1 MTGITMDSI
10 TYDVR
15 PVFGS
20 LKRAFDFTEGENAG
34 VSKYGTEILDT
45 IGTKYTYSV
54 SVEPNQSN
62 PTAYDSF
69 YEAISNPNRVHAIV
83 MPYGQTTLSFSAKI
97 EGGEDAYKG
106 KNGSERWE
114 GLSLKFTPMYPQV
127 LR

>member
-1 MTGITMDSI
+1 MTGITMDGI

-20 LKRAFDFTEGENAG
+20 LKRAFDFVEGEGAG
-34 VSKYGTEILDT
+34 LSKYGTEILDT

-54 SVEPNQSN
+54 DIDQNLSSPA
-62 PTAYDSF
+62 AYDAF
-69 YEAISNPNRVHAIV
+69 YEAISNPNRVHTIV

-97 EGGEDAYKG
+97 EGGEDTYQG
-106 KNGSERWE
+106 KSGSERWE
-114 GLSLKFTPMYPQV
+114 GLSLKFTPMYPQI

>member
-1 MTGITMDSI
+1 MTGITMDGT

-15 PVFGS
+15 TVFGS
-20 LKRAFDFTEGENAG
+20 LKRSFTFTEGENAG

-45 IGTKYTYSV
+45 IGTKYSYTV
-54 SVEPNQSN
+54 DIEPNQSN

-69 YEAISNPNRVHAIV
+69 YEAVSNPNRIHTIT

-97 EGGEDAYKG
+97 ESGQDAYQG
-106 KNGSERWE
+106 KCGYERWD
-114 GLSLKFTPMYPQV
+114 GLSLVFTPMYPQK